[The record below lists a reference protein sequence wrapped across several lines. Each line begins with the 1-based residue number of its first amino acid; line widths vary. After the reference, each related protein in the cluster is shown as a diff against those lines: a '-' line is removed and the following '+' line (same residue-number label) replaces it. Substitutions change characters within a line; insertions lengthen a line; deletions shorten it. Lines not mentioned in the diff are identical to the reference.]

1 MTAYDKMPAVVVVL
15 VPMDGGRHMIRR
27 GVAEGY
33 GERALP
39 GGCPMRGESWQE
51 AGARDVREETG
62 PHIAAGPL
70 RLLSVVTTPDR
81 RQNLL
86 FCESEPARSCDL
98 GEHDGE
104 VLEVVVAHAPVRT
117 GFPAHD
123 AMVTRVFAR

>member
-15 VPMDGGRHMIRR
+15 VPMDGGLLMIRR

-117 GFPAHD
+117 AFPAHD